1 MKGLESAA
9 HFERL
14 SPSPLST
21 KLIRSNEHVADRYVH
36 GQGIL
41 FEVGPSFIRHF
52 GAAYK
57 ERRQQQITGRPL
69 KSRVKDPLH
78 NETSAVSAQRP
89 IWSACDMQILPAL
102 LFWSFLKKLKC
113 VGTCLGAQVNFWKKI
128 VLLRKHLLFDLC
140 GNLTMSCSKPR
151 TDFMPLADYFLRTLY
166 LACYEFFP
174 PLSSSS
180 VVQRKN
186 GTVNSNVPP
195 PE

>member
-1 MKGLESAA
+1 M
-9 HFERL
+9 
-14 SPSPLST
+14 
-21 KLIRSNEHVADRYVH
+21 ADRYVH

-89 IWSACDMQILPAL
+89 IWSACDMQMLPAL

-140 GNLTMSCSKPR
+140 YNLKMSCSKPR
-151 TDFMPLADYFLRTLY
+151 TDFMPLADYILRTLY
-166 LACYEFFP
+166 LACYEFFRLFLHLP
-174 PLSSSS
+174 SCSARMALSIQMCRHQNNNQTIRAACSLLCQL
-180 VVQRKN
+180 V
-186 GTVNSNVPP
+186 
-195 PE
+195 

>member
-1 MKGLESAA
+1 MWPIDTFMARGSCLKSAP
-9 HFERL
+9 HSF
-14 SPSPLST
+14 
-21 KLIRSNEHVADRYVH
+21 
-36 GQGIL
+36 GIL
-41 FEVGPSFIRHF
+41 APLIKNEGNNKSPVVHSSRVSRTRYIMRRVPYQHKGPSDQLVTCKCCRL
-52 GAAYK
+52 YSSD
-57 ERRQQQITGRPL
+57 R
-69 KSRVKDPLH
+69 
-78 NETSAVSAQRP
+78 
-89 IWSACDMQILPAL
+89 
-102 LFWSFLKKLKC
+102 FWKKLKC

-151 TDFMPLADYFLRTLY
+151 TDFMPLADYILRTLY